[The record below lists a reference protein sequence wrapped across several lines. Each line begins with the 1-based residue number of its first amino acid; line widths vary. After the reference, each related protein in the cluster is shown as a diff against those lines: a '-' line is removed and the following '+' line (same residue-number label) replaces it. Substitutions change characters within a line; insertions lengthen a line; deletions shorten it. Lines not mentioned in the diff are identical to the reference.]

1 MERYGDEEQRSS
13 MRHTAA
19 TRRDGS
25 PCGAG
30 LRSASSATLSVG
42 STSSARLAL
51 RRNRS
56 RRGHAPF

>member
-13 MRHTAA
+13 ARHTAA
-19 TRRDGS
+19 TRRDGFTFD
-25 PCGAG
+25 AG

-42 STSSARLAL
+42 STSSTRLAL
-51 RRNRS
+51 RQNRS